1 MIWRLV
7 NLIDIH
13 NIKYCYN
20 MKYLKSFGL
29 LILRI
34 CIGAML
40 IHHGYEKLENIPN
53 FANAFVKPLGLPFPE
68 FFSYVAA
75 YSEIVGSWLL
85 STVYCWHYNICHLSC
100 NSYIRFQYILIG
112 VTSTLLWRCFWC
124 IMYGWWRICHR

>member
-1 MIWRLV
+1 
-7 NLIDIH
+7 
-13 NIKYCYN
+13 

-85 STVYCWHYNICHLSC
+85 IAGLFT
-100 NSYIRFQYILIG
+100 RIG
-112 VTSTLLWRCFWC
+112 ALFIVGTITFAIYHAIVTSGFNIYLLELLAFGVLCMGGGEFAIDRF
-124 IMYGWWRICHR
+124 IKFKRAHIPFL

>member
-1 MIWRLV
+1 
-7 NLIDIH
+7 
-13 NIKYCYN
+13 

-75 YSEIVGSWLL
+75 LFRDSRKLVANNWIV
-85 STVYCWHYNICHLSC
+85 Y
-100 NSYIRFQYILIG
+100 
-112 VTSTLLWRCFWC
+112 
-124 IMYGWWRICHR
+124 

>member
-1 MIWRLV
+1 MTWRLG
-7 NLIDIH
+7 NLINIH

-53 FANAFVKPLGLPFPE
+53 FANAFVKPLGLPSQSSSPM
-68 FFSYVAA
+68 
-75 YSEIVGSWLL
+75 WQL
-85 STVYCWHYNICHLSC
+85 T
-100 NSYIRFQYILIG
+100 QK
-112 VTSTLLWRCFWC
+112 
-124 IMYGWWRICHR
+124 